1 MAGHVH
7 RIRAIILYDKIT
19 SERYEGDQQESE
31 EAFYIQ
37 NRCLTV
43 LQNSLITANKLH
55 YKGVI
60 F

>member
-7 RIRAIILYDKIT
+7 RICAVILYDKVT

-37 NRCLTV
+37 NRYLTV
-43 LQNSLITANKLH
+43 LQNSLITANKL
-55 YKGVI
+55 YYNGVI